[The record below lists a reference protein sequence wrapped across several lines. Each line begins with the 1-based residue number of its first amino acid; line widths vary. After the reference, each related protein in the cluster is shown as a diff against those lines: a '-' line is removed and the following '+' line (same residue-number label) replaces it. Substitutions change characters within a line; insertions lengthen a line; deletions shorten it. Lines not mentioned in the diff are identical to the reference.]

1 MSLNSLLVLCYDELY
16 YFSFLL
22 SYYLGNYYVNCCRL
36 GLHVYIDLLWDIH
49 INTTIILVGLTR
61 KGCVEM

>member
-1 MSLNSLLVLCYDELY
+1 MTSCITSP
-16 YFSFLL
+16 FFL
-22 SYYLGNYYVNCCRL
+22 SYYLGNYYVICCRL

>member
-1 MSLNSLLVLCYDELY
+1 MTSCITSP
-16 YFSFLL
+16 FFL

-36 GLHVYIDLLWDIH
+36 SLHVYIDLLWDIH
-49 INTTIILVGLTR
+49 INTTIILVGLTQ